1 MLQRE
6 LVQKTLHQLSEY
18 NSETHGGFV
27 KPILA
32 RDDFVKNWNA
42 NTQGLSAEEIA
53 DLEWARDTITHYE
66 KIYNIFEY
74 SSDLSHAMNILETRI
89 CAHNPSVPVNV
100 YRTSRSGEMSVLFP
114 EIEACLQ
121 AYYDLIDDCKEY
133 PDWQKKVRF
142 DLGNTVSYLALTIE
156 EADREA
162 AVTSSEIWA
171 RFDMEKQLY
180 FK

>member
-1 MLQRE
+1 M
-6 LVQKTLHQLSEY
+6 QKTLHQLSEY
-18 NSETHGGFV
+18 NSETHAGFL

-32 RDDFVKNWNA
+32 KDDFVSNWAA

-53 DLEWARDTITHYE
+53 DLEQARDAIAHYE

-89 CAHNPSVPVNV
+89 CAHNPSVVVNM
-100 YRTSRSGEMSVLFP
+100 YRTSASGQMNVLFP

-121 AYYDLIDDCKEY
+121 AYYDLIDDCKAY

-156 EADREA
+156 EDSREA
-162 AVTSSEIWA
+162 AVAQSEIWA